1 MNEPARTPDDRDRQ
15 FLARMDREL
24 IGWAD
29 PVKRLRAALDRDE
42 LELFCQPVLALKPPR
57 GYPMAEVLV
66 RLREEEQAM
75 LPPGEFLPAFEH
87 YRMMP
92 ELDRWVVA
100 HALRHLGPKARIARL
115 SINVSAQTLRDPGF
129 AEFVSE
135 RLAAAGL
142 PASALVF
149 ELEEADILA
158 QPEAV
163 AVFGRAL
170 QALGCGLVF
179 DGFGRRSVS
188 FAALKALGFAFVKVD
203 GGIVRH
209 LTRSR
214 IAASKMSAIVRVG
227 DTLGIGVVGECVE
240 DDAALEAVRSMGAG
254 YAQGFGIARPAPAAT
269 VLGA

>member
-1 MNEPARTPDDRDRQ
+1 MNEPARSPGDRDRQ

-29 PVKRLRAALDRDE
+29 PVKRLRAALDQDE
-42 LELFCQPVLALKPPR
+42 LELFCQPVLALKPPG
-57 GYPMAEVLV
+57 GYAIAEVLV

-75 LPPGEFLPAFEH
+75 LPPGEFLPVFEH
-87 YRMMP
+87 FRMMP

-100 HALRHLGPKARIARL
+100 HALRHLGPKARIVRL

-129 AEFVSE
+129 AGFVGE
-135 RLAAAGL
+135 QLAAARQ

-149 ELEEADILA
+149 EIEEADILTHA
-158 QPEAV
+158 EAV
-163 AVFGRAL
+163 VVFGRSL
-170 QALGCGLVF
+170 QALGCGLAF

-188 FAALKALGFAFVKVD
+188 FAVLKALGFAFVKVD

-227 DTLGIGVVGECVE
+227 DALGIGVIGECVE
-240 DDAALEAVRSMGAG
+240 DGAALEAVRAMGAG
-254 YAQGFGIARPAPAAT
+254 FAQGFGIARPAPAAM
-269 VLGA
+269 VLGD